1 MSDIT
6 VTTATAADQVVE
18 AGGNLYQLDHLL
30 AAYGE
35 LLEQAKQ
42 QLANLEPTEAM
53 LQTLTMNLSKK
64 INLTVLAY
72 HLACALNHETEA
84 TAALHHLAAAVG
96 QRLDETLLRRKL
108 RETFLDVCEAN
119 DDDTDARRIRE
130 VLSCAMRDQIT
141 DRYIRTVI
149 KAELNEV
156 ITDRLAE
163 FERKMLRSVD
173 AAILEMERGSAMR
186 NFDIQSAMRTIFHAV
201 LEDQVGAAVS
211 KELQRQQSQEQPNT

>member
-6 VTTATAADQVVE
+6 ATTATAADQVVE

-42 QLANLEPTEAM
+42 QLVNLEPTEAM

-64 INLTVLAY
+64 ISISDVAY
-72 HLACALNHETEA
+72 HLSCALNDETESA
-84 TAALHHLAAAVG
+84 TALHRLASIVG

-108 RETFLDVCEAN
+108 RETFLDVCQAN

-130 VLSCAMRDQIT
+130 VLSCALRDQIT
-141 DRYIRTVI
+141 DWYIRTVI
-149 KAELNEV
+149 KEELNEV

-163 FERKMLRSVD
+163 FERNTLRSVN
-173 AAILEMERGSAMR
+173 AAIHEMERGSAMR
-186 NFDIQSAMRTIFHAV
+186 NNDIQAAMRTIFRAV

-211 KELQRQQSQEQPNT
+211 KELQRQQSQEQATA